1 MIKKYWN
8 KENINYIFK
17 TDWYDYRIYDEFI
30 ITYNRLFDTN
40 NQIIFP
46 LIGYH
51 LPKDIYI
58 HDNLNF
64 NEKNNKLIWR
74 GSTTGNS
81 VIENNKRYNI
91 ISKNINSNSNFDL
104 GFNNLVQN
112 LLSQELINILH
123 KDSISIQD
131 QINSKFIL
139 CIEGN
144 DCASNFPWAL
154 LSNCCPLH
162 NYPFTC
168 ESYIFGQG
176 LEPYVHFIPINN
188 DGSDLLEKYYW
199 CLNNMDKC
207 EEISNNGK
215 KYMEPYL
222 RDDLFDEVMKV
233 FFTVYPSFL

>member
-1 MIKKYWN
+1 M
-8 KENINYIFK
+8 
-17 TDWYDYRIYDEFI
+17 
-30 ITYNRLFDTN
+30 
-40 NQIIFP
+40 
-46 LIGYH
+46 
-51 LPKDIYI
+51 
-58 HDNLNF
+58 
-64 NEKNNKLIWR
+64 
-74 GSTTGNS
+74 
-81 VIENNKRYNI
+81 
-91 ISKNINSNSNFDL
+91 
-104 GFNNLVQN
+104 
-112 LLSQELINILH
+112 
-123 KDSISIQD
+123 
-131 QINSKFIL
+131 

-207 EEISNNGK
+207 EKISNNGK